1 MQDIT
6 VIFIGAFIA
15 LFLARKTAIKV
26 GLVDKPNM
34 RKNHD
39 GHIPLVGGISLY
51 SSLWLLYALH
61 PSWLPEFP
69 LYMVCAS
76 VLFFVGILDDRFDLP
91 VLPRIILQAAVA
103 CLMIYFDLFIS
114 TAGNILFGY
123 GLMLGLAGYLIT
135 VFAVWGA
142 INAFNMVDGM
152 DGLLATLSSVTFAA
166 LSVMFYLGGHN
177 ALALWSLCVL
187 VASVPYLVLN
197 LELIWG
203 RKFKVFMGDA
213 GSTLVGFTVIWLLI
227 LATQGATAVMRP
239 VTALWFIAI
248 PLMDMAVIIIRRIR
262 RGDSP
267 FKPDNEHC
275 HHILMRA
282 GLSNFQALG
291 VIGCLSLVFVAFGML
306 GEHAGFS
313 ESVMLSLFLLAFIG
327 YFWSITR
334 VWRLLAWLRNGTE
347 PSSGMHGK
355 VGQTVLNK

>member
-26 GLVDKPNM
+26 GLVDKPNT

-39 GHIPLVGGISLY
+39 GHIPLVGGVSLY
-51 SSLWLLYALH
+51 FSLWLLYALH

-103 CLMIYFDLFIS
+103 GLMIYFDLFIS

-152 DGLLATLSSVTFAA
+152 DGLLATLSSVTFGA
-166 LSVMFYLGGHN
+166 LALMFHLGGNN
-177 ALALWSLCVL
+177 ALALWSLCIL
-187 VASVPYLVLN
+187 VASVPYLLLN

-203 RKFKVFMGDA
+203 KKFKVFMGDA

-239 VTALWFIAI
+239 VTALWFIAV

-282 GLSNFQALG
+282 GLSNVQALG
-291 VIGCLSLVFVAFGML
+291 VIGCMALAFAAFGML
-306 GEHAGFS
+306 GERAGFS
-313 ESVMLSLFLLAFIG
+313 ESVMLSLFLLVFIG

-334 VWRLLAWLRNGTE
+334 VWRLLAWLRSHAVH
-347 PSSGMHGK
+347 SSGMHGK
-355 VGQTVLNK
+355 VG

>member
-6 VIFIGAFIA
+6 VIFIGAFIT
-15 LFLARKTAIKV
+15 LFLARKTAIRV
-26 GLVDKPNM
+26 GLVDKPNT

-39 GHIPLVGGISLY
+39 GHIPLVGGVSLY
-51 SSLWLLYALH
+51 FSLWLLYALH

-103 CLMIYFDLFIS
+103 GLMIYFDLFIS

-152 DGLLATLSSVTFAA
+152 DGLLATLSSVTFGA
-166 LSVMFYLGGHN
+166 LALMFHLGGNN
-177 ALALWSLCVL
+177 ALALWSLCIL
-187 VASVPYLVLN
+187 VASVPYLLLN
-197 LELIWG
+197 LGLIWG
-203 RKFKVFMGDA
+203 KKFKVFMGDA

-227 LATQGATAVMRP
+227 LATQGTTAVMRP
-239 VTALWFIAI
+239 VTALWFIAV
-248 PLMDMAVIIIRRIR
+248 PLIDMAVIIIRRIR

-291 VIGCLSLVFVAFGML
+291 VIGCMALAFAAFGML
-306 GEHAGFS
+306 GERAGFS
-313 ESVMLSLFLLAFIG
+313 ESVMLSLFLLVFIG

-334 VWRLLAWLRNGTE
+334 VWRLLAWVR
-347 PSSGMHGK
+347 SHAVHASGMHGK
-355 VGQTVLNK
+355 VG

>member
-26 GLVDKPNM
+26 GLVDKPNT

-39 GHIPLVGGISLY
+39 GHIPLVGGVSLY
-51 SSLWLLYALH
+51 FSLWLLYALH

-76 VLFFVGILDDRFDLP
+76 ILFFVGILDDRFDLP

-103 CLMIYFDLFIS
+103 GLMIYFDLFIS

-152 DGLLATLSSVTFAA
+152 DGLLATLSSVTFGA
-166 LSVMFYLGGHN
+166 LALMFHLGGNN
-177 ALALWSLCVL
+177 ALALWSLCIL
-187 VASVPYLVLN
+187 VASVPYLLLN

-203 RKFKVFMGDA
+203 KKFKVFMGDA

-239 VTALWFIAI
+239 VTALWFIAV

-282 GLSNFQALG
+282 GLSNVQALG
-291 VIGCLSLVFVAFGML
+291 VIGCMALAFAAFGML
-306 GEHAGFS
+306 GERAGFS
-313 ESVMLSLFLLAFIG
+313 ESVMLSLFLLVFIG

-334 VWRLLAWLRNGTE
+334 VWRLLAWLR
-347 PSSGMHGK
+347 SHAVHASGMHGK
-355 VGQTVLNK
+355 VG